1 MELERRRAW
10 IALGLLVPAP
20 TLGALTGFVVA
31 PGPIGQAVYALCKL
45 WILVLPLVWHS
56 RIEREPLSLSPLAR
70 EVRARALCEGLLL
83 GALFAGVVLTANA
96 LMGER
101 WLDPESLRDVLTR
114 AGLTTPAR
122 YFAMALYIALANSL
136 LEEFVWR
143 WFVFRQLERLVGP
156 RLGVP
161 LAALGFTLHHI
172 VVFSAQLGT
181 ELASA
186 GSIAVFVAGCLW
198 SWLYARWR
206 SIWPGWLCHALVDAA
221 GLWVG
226 WQLLF

>member
-1 MELERRRAW
+1 MEIERRRAW
-10 IALGLLVPAP
+10 MALGLLVPAP
-20 TLGALTGFVVA
+20 TLGALTAFVVA
-31 PGPIGQAVYALCKL
+31 PGSIGQAVYALCKL
-45 WILVLPLVWHS
+45 WILVLPLVWHFGV
-56 RIEREPLSLSPLAR
+56 ERGWSSLSPLAR
-70 EVRARALCEGLLL
+70 EVRARALGEGLVL
-83 GALFAGVVLTANA
+83 GAVFAGVVLAANA
-96 LMGER
+96 LVGEQ
-101 WLDPESLRDVLTR
+101 WLDSGSLREVLVR

-122 YFAMALYIALANSL
+122 YLAMALYIALANSL

-143 WFVFRQLERLVGP
+143 WFVFRQVERLVGP
-156 RLGVP
+156 KLGVP

-172 VVFSAQLGT
+172 VVFAVQLGT
-181 ELASA
+181 ELAVA

-221 GLWVG
+221 GLWIG

>member
-20 TLGALTGFVVA
+20 TLGALTAFVLA

-45 WILVLPLVWHS
+45 WILALPVVWHLGV
-56 RIEREPLSLSPLAR
+56 ERKRLSWSPLAR
-70 EVRARALCEGLLL
+70 EVRVRALGEGLVL
-83 GALFAGVVLTANA
+83 GGVFAAVMLAANA
-96 LMGER
+96 WVGER
-101 WLDPESLRDVLTR
+101 WLDSQALREVLTR
-114 AGLTTPAR
+114 AGLDTHGR
-122 YFAMALYIALANSL
+122 YLAMALYIALANSL
-136 LEEFVWR
+136 LEETVWR
-143 WFVFRQLERLVGP
+143 WFAFRQVERLVGP

-161 LAALGFTLHHI
+161 LAALAFTLHHI
-172 VVFSAQLGT
+172 LVLGVQLGT
-181 ELASA
+181 ELAIA

-221 GLWVG
+221 GLWIG